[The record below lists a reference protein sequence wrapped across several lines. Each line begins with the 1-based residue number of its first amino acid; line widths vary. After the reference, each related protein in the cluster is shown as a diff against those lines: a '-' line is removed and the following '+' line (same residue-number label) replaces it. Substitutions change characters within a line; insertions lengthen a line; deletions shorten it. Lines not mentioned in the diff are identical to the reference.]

1 MQQAMLHIAGGA
13 LMLLSQIALTREV
26 SAQFWDRM
34 SNPKVQVALRH
45 PPGLGLNVAK
55 IAFGPARGDNSDQF
69 VDALVQDF
77 VQAGIEVIDRQ
88 HVQELLAEHEFTLSG
103 YVDQKSAAALGK
115 ILGPAALIFINVQR
129 ATTEKKQLY
138 EDLQDRQGVR
148 HRRYLSRTQAF
159 FKASVQTVD
168 LTTGRIFQAVTL
180 DFSPKEEHESIDRC
194 CAEFP
199 SEYTVLDNAINLA
212 VIDVHRLFAPWSENR
227 EMYFFDD
234 KTCGL
239 KNAHAMLKAGD
250 VEGVFAESKRSVEEC
265 QVSPKVKPKVVAHA
279 QYNLGMAHVLKGD
292 YDEALR
298 LFSESQRTDASGITV
313 ETMAE
318 TRRMKEVAEAR
329 RRVEVRAALGA
340 EGPGANVGAAATTR
354 TASYVSKGAAASQ
367 APGPSNEGGIEERLR
382 RLDELYRKKL
392 ITKVEYDRKR
402 AELLKQL

>member
-1 MQQAMLHIAGGA
+1 MQRATQLLGLGA
-13 LMLLSQIALTREV
+13 FMLLSQFAPAREA

-55 IAFGPARGDNSDQF
+55 IAFGPARGDKSDQF

-77 VQAGIEVIDRQ
+77 VQEGIEVIDRQ
-88 HVQELLAEHEFTLSG
+88 HVQELLAEHQLTLSG

-115 ILGPAALIFINVQR
+115 ILGPAALIFVNVQR
-129 ATTEKKQLY
+129 AATEQKQLY

-180 DFSPKEEHESIDRC
+180 DFSPKEENASIDRC

-199 SEYTVLDNAINLA
+199 SEYTVLDNAIKLA

-250 VEGVFAESKRSVEEC
+250 VEGVLAESKRSVEEC
-265 QVSPKVKPKVVAHA
+265 QPSPKMKPKVVAHA
-279 QYNLGMAHVLKGD
+279 QYNLGMAHVLKGE

-313 ETMAE
+313 ETIAE

-329 RRVEVRAALGA
+329 RRVESRVAI
-340 EGPGANVGAAATTR
+340 GAAAPGADAAARTR
-354 TASYVSKGAAASQ
+354 PASYSATGVAT
-367 APGPSNEGGIEERLR
+367 APAVESPGDGVIEERLR

-392 ITKVEYDRKR
+392 ITKVEYDKKR